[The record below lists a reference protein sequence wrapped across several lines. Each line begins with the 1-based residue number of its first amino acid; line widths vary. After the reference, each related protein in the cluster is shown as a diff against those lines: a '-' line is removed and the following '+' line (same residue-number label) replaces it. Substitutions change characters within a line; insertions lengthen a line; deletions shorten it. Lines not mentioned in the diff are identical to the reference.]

1 MARFS
6 CATWRPISVN
16 IGGNITSNLGLV
28 LHHQAGNGSLYNF
41 FNNSNSQVSAHF
53 WVSKTGVIEQY
64 VDTSRVAWHGRS
76 LNSRYVG
83 VETEGC
89 PTSPYAEPLTDA
101 AIQALARIYREG
113 RDRHGWVNA
122 LANKDGQK
130 GFGYHR
136 MAVAT
141 GCPCDVRLNKRQA
154 ILNIAFGATPT
165 PPTPTPTPPPTFTG
179 WDEDMII
186 KNGNVVQ
193 QLIYAGQDTYWR
205 TLPANAV
212 ARIPASQIISD
223 DGSLQSLWR
232 QTPLNN

>member
-1 MARFS
+1 MARFT
-6 CATWRPISVN
+6 CANWRPISSN
-16 IGGNITSNLGLV
+16 MGGNITNNLGLV
-28 LHHQAGNGSLYNF
+28 LHHQAGNGSLFNF
-41 FNNSNSQVSAHF
+41 FNNPKSEVSAHF

-64 VDTSRVAWHGRS
+64 VDTARVAWHGRS

-89 PTSPYAEPLTDA
+89 ATSPYAEPLTDA
-101 AIQALARIYREG
+101 AINALALIYREG
-113 RDRHGWVNA
+113 RDKHGWQNR
-122 LANKDGQK
+122 LANADGQP

-141 GCPCDVRLNKRQA
+141 GCPCDVRLNKRQT
-154 ILNIAFGATPT
+154 ILNIAFGATPK
-165 PPTPTPTPPPTFTG
+165 PPSEFTG

-186 KNGNVVQ
+186 RNGNTVQ
-193 QLIYAGQDTYWR
+193 QLIYDGQNTYWR

-212 ARIPASQIISD
+212 ARIPANQIIAD

-232 QTPLNN
+232 QTPLN

>member
-41 FNNSNSQVSAHF
+41 FNRSSSQVSAHF

-64 VDTSRVAWHGRS
+64 VDTSRVAWHGKS

-113 RDRHGWVNA
+113 RDKHGWVNA

>member
-41 FNNSNSQVSAHF
+41 FNRSSSQVSAHF

-64 VDTSRVAWHGRS
+64 VDTSRVAWHGKS

>member
-1 MARFS
+1 
-6 CATWRPISVN
+6 
-16 IGGNITSNLGLV
+16 
-28 LHHQAGNGSLYNF
+28 
-41 FNNSNSQVSAHF
+41 
-53 WVSKTGVIEQY
+53 
-64 VDTSRVAWHGRS
+64 VAWHGRS

>member
-41 FNNSNSQVSAHF
+41 FNRSSSQVSAHF